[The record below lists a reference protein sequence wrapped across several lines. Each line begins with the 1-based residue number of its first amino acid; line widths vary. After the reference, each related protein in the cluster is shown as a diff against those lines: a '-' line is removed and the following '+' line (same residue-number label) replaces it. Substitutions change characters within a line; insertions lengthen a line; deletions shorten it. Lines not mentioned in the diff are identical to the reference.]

1 MLFANYD
8 ADRMSYAVDQI
19 VGDLLGVYSVKEYLH
34 LGQLEDSWLHCYQ
47 LEGKLETSVALYDAY
62 LGLLP
67 NSEQHLC
74 RIHVG
79 FGTDTY
85 VGEVGYCDWQ

>member
-34 LGQLEDSWLHCYQ
+34 LGQLEDS
-47 LEGKLETSVALYDAY
+47 
-62 LGLLP
+62 
-67 NSEQHLC
+67 
-74 RIHVG
+74 
-79 FGTDTY
+79 
-85 VGEVGYCDWQ
+85 